1 MGKESANIS
10 TVSMSQT
17 AGLTSISQMV
27 DKSANELF
35 SFKDSTSWRENI
47 LVTFSPSFEEQD
59 FQEVAV
65 EEWE

>member
-1 MGKESANIS
+1 MGKESTNIS

-35 SFKDSTSWRENI
+35 SFKDSTSGTENI
-47 LVTFSPSFEEQD
+47 LMTFSPSFEEQGS
-59 FQEVAV
+59 QEVAI
-65 EEWE
+65 EERE

>member
-1 MGKESANIS
+1 MTKESTDIP

-35 SFKDSTSWRENI
+35 SFKDSSSWMENI
-47 LVTFSPSFEEQD
+47 LVTFSPSFGQQGPE
-59 FQEVAV
+59 EVAV
-65 EEWE
+65 EERQ

>member
-1 MGKESANIS
+1 MRKESTNIS

-35 SFKDSTSWRENI
+35 SFKDSTSWTENI
-47 LVTFSPSFEEQD
+47 LMTFSPSFEQQD
-59 FQEVAV
+59 SEEVAV
-65 EEWE
+65 EERH